1 MKGRIEDL
9 NLDKKKK
16 YKVKTYSYKGFNYYY
31 DDYVTAEGILVYTH
45 SDYIEAWHFLSNDN
59 RFMGDRCEYLE
70 NQSEF
75 KYSWV
80 MVDDEYDTVEILG
93 THKPNPWQG
102 SKLIFTM
109 P

>member
-9 NLDKKKK
+9 NLGMNKK
-16 YKVKTYSYKGFNYYY
+16 YKVKTYTYKGFS
-31 DDYVTAEGILVYTH
+31 DYVMAEGILVYHH
-45 SDYIEAWHFLSNDN
+45 SDIYWYFLSNDN

-80 MVDDEYDTVEILG
+80 MIDDEYDTVEIMG